1 MVFTRQKKNFVVMLG
16 LLILPILL
24 ITGISFAKEQI
35 SLRFA
40 HAQTEG
46 EIYRLYSAIP
56 KAYEALHPNVKIEV
70 IVQDQQIYEDYG
82 LDTMLEG
89 PTPPDVYALHGRH
102 ELVVKAEVGFAADI
116 ENFVKPWK
124 DRFIE
129 ATLDVPSINGRLYA
143 VPRAEEL
150 VTAMWYNR
158 KIFDRFGFAEPQS
171 WSELTDICQTLKANG
186 VTPISFGNSQLWA
199 FGNWASLITARMVGK
214 QRWEAAME
222 LRERFLQPDFVKALS
237 LIQEMGEAGFFAPDM
252 NVVHPDKGIMNWF
265 MGWGAI
271 HPLGGWIPSFVA
283 AEAPEDFEYD
293 VFDLPPVPGGKGDP
307 HMQEIMIVNLV
318 VNGKTKYLEQCV
330 DFLKFFTSSYNAQ
343 LLVEAGSMMPVKKAH
358 ELAAVDPH
366 LVKAFGFGE
375 LAKEIIGAPD
385 EDFAVE
391 VADTFSEGA
400 AMVALEKKNAEEAL
414 RWVDEQ
420 LEPRRTR

>member
-1 MVFTRQKKNFVVMLG
+1 MVFTRHKKSFVVMLG

-24 ITGISFAKEQI
+24 VTGISFAKEQI
-35 SLRFA
+35 TLRFA

-70 IVQDQQIYEDYG
+70 ICQDQQIYEDIG

-89 PTPPDVYALHGRH
+89 TTPPDVYTLHGH
-102 ELVVKAEVGFAADI
+102 YELVIKAEVGFAADI
-116 ENFVKPWK
+116 ENLVKPWK

-129 ATLDVPSINGRLYA
+129 ATLDVPSINNRLYA
-143 VPRAEEL
+143 VPRGDT
-150 VTAMWYNR
+150 VCTAMWYN
-158 KIFDRFGFAEPQS
+158 KKTFDRFGFTEPQS
-171 WSELTDICQTLKANG
+171 WSALVDICRTLKANG
-186 VTPISFGNSQLWA
+186 IIPMSFGNSQLWA

-214 QRWEAAME
+214 KRWEAAME
-222 LRERFLQPDFVKALS
+222 LKEGCLQPDFVKALS
-237 LIQEMGEAGFFAPDM
+237 LIQEMGEAGFFNSDM
-252 NVVHPDKGIMNWF
+252 NVVHPDKGVMNWF
-265 MGWGAI
+265 MGVGAI
-271 HPLGGWIPSFVA
+271 HPLGSWVVNLA
-283 AEAPEDFEYD
+283 ADAPEDFDYD

-307 HMQEIMIVNLV
+307 HMQERMIVNLV

-330 DFLKFFTSSYNAQ
+330 DFLNFFTSPHNAR
-343 LLVEAGSMMPVKKAH
+343 LLIEAGSMMPVKKAYQW
-358 ELAAVDPH
+358 ATIDPR

-375 LAKEIIGAPD
+375 LAKEAIGAPD

-391 VADTFSEGA
+391 VTDTFYEGA